1 MIIKFN
7 KKIYS
12 QPAIKRAIKNY
23 QRLADFSFSPQKKY
37 FLVKIKKAQPEIRKN
52 IEDEFSNCVLSLTKG

>member
-12 QPAIKRAIKNY
+12 QPAIKLAIKNY

-52 IEDEFSNCVLSLTKG
+52 IEDEFSNYVLSLTKG

>member
-12 QPAIKRAIKNY
+12 QSVIKRAIKNY

-37 FLVKIKKAQPEIRKN
+37 FLVKIKKTQPEIRKI
-52 IEDEFSNCVLSLTKG
+52 IEDEFSNYVLSLIKK